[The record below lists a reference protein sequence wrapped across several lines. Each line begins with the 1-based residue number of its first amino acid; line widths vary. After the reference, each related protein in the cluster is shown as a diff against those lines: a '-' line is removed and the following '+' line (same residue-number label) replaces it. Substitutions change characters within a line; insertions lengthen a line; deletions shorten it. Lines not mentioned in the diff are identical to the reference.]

1 MATTFISGPLN
12 VVQVAKLPVST
23 APADAIINRDG
34 DYIVNRDGDYITNP
48 SSPRT

>member
-1 MATTFISGPLN
+1 MATTFVSGPLN
-12 VVQVAKLPVST
+12 VVQVAKLPE